1 MEELQAL
8 ESLVNIES
16 EYTVLG
22 TIFDNKIKLNKI
34 ENISPNIFSSESN
47 KIIFKVLLDII
58 SNEDKIDVPIFLE
71 KLKKTDVRVSIESIN
86 NMLMYSNLYTFESN
100 LKILEELYVKR
111 NTYERA
117 KALMEGII
125 DGADIDKLIY
135 DFQEG
140 TEANKQVN
148 NDYKDDIKSICEEL
162 MDYFEKEDDGSNR
175 YNSGIPTFDR
185 LAGGIFKGELLTIG
199 AKSGVGKT
207 ALALN
212 IALEVMKAGG
222 TILIVSREMDK
233 THIVQRLLTML
244 TSVKSMAMKTKKLEA
259 NDWTKII
266 EGMSILNAHNIYV
279 NSDISKPS
287 QIRRRVREVKA
298 DLLIVDYLQLLS
310 SDEKSSNREREV
322 ASLSREMRKITLDFN
337 CAVIQLSQL
346 NDDYKGRPWG
356 EKPMR
361 ESKAIYQDSSN
372 VIYIH
377 KPIEL
382 TECVQ
387 MADGNEKL
395 GEQYKKLN
403 TEDSPVKMVEIIVSK
418 CRDGS
423 TGCETYAYLG
433 EQLRFKELK
442 KQ

>member
-1 MEELQAL
+1 MDDLKVL
-8 ESLVNIES
+8 ENLVNMES

-34 ENISPNIFSSESN
+34 ENISPNIFSIESN

-58 SNEDKIDVPIFLE
+58 SNENKIDVPIFLE
-71 KLKKTDVRVSIESIN
+71 KLKKTDIRVSIESIN
-86 NMLMYSNLYTFESN
+86 NMLMYSNMYTFESN
-100 LKILEELYVKR
+100 LKILEELYIKR

-135 DFQEG
+135 NFQEG
-140 TEANKQVN
+140 TEATKQVN

-175 YNSGIPTFDR
+175 FNSGVPIYDK

-207 ALALN
+207 SLALN
-212 IALEVMKAGG
+212 IALEAIKANK
-222 TILIVSREMDK
+222 TVLIISREMDK
-233 THIVQRLLTML
+233 KHIVQRLITML
-244 TSVKSMAMKTKKLEA
+244 TGVKSICMKTKKLKEE
-259 NDWTKII
+259 DWTNII
-266 EGMSILNAHNIYV
+266 QGMSILNAHNIYV
-279 NSDISKPS
+279 NSDISKPT

-310 SDEKSSNREREV
+310 SECKSNNREREV
-322 ASLSREMRKITLDFN
+322 ASLSREMRNISLDFN
-337 CAVIQLSQL
+337 CSVIQLSQL

-382 TECVQ
+382 SECTQ
-387 MADGNEKL
+387 MANGDEKL
-395 GEQYKKLN
+395 GEQWQKLN

-423 TGCETYAYLG
+423 TGTQTFVYLG
-433 EQLRFKELK
+433 EQLRFAQLK